1 MLINTVPQAIAF
13 KPSLVEVSR
22 GRVLVSELKHLARC
36 ETPLP
41 GDSSTFANQ
50 QAWAGAYL

>member
-1 MLINTVPQAIAF
+1 MLINTVPQAIGF